1 MKTVALSIVAA
12 VLLAGAANAAP
23 VNAPRPKD
31 LTNPPPPPQAASDYL
46 LELEGIKGESKAV
59 KLDKVEW
66 RATPTTACSGKLGPG
81 SMVIGGD
88 LGAVRSGTHFKKAI
102 LTMRKSGG
110 ESAMT
115 IELEN
120 TMVTSATPTTAQN
133 SSAVVSLGK
142 LGRVE
147 YGGGSWSLKGCRG

>member
-1 MKTVALSIVAA
+1 ML
-12 VLLAGAANAAP
+12 GA
-23 VNAPRPKD
+23 
-31 LTNPPPPPQAASDYL
+31 
-46 LELEGIKGESKAV
+46 
-59 KLDKVEW
+59 
-66 RATPTTACSGKLGPG
+66 G
-81 SMVIGGD
+81 SMTIAGD
-88 LGAVRSGTHFKKAI
+88 FSAVRSGTHFKKAI

-120 TMVTSATPTTAQN
+120 TMVTSATPATAQN

-147 YGGGSWSLKGCRG
+147 YGGGSWSVKGCRG